1 MNDVSIKNRN
11 RQRRP
16 MIPHHFSKSYQ
27 INAPRL
33 KGVLMLF
40 IAFFVSLLIFTVVF
54 KFSET
59 TLARGV
65 LIPAQGDVEVRA
77 RESGTI
83 VDFMVRPG
91 DYVKENDTLFTV
103 SQDYGGKQGS
113 VVKFDREQMEAEK
126 KRSEQRIEAIEV
138 SIKSYRSNLQQQLNI
153 TDRQIIVSKDKVVK
167 LRSLLK
173 NSTETYNAWKAISGK
188 GYVSRVDLD
197 KSHNDVLN
205 AQLNLTLEESTIL
218 DLEARKTSLT
228 DSTQSQIDT
237 LSQEQLYVKN
247 RISEIDRSLSSRGSS
262 TMSMLAPSDGY
273 VVAIN
278 FPPGRAITQNSEVVV
293 VIRKNTS
300 ATMEGYLYIP
310 ATGVGRIAK
319 GDKVKLRFDSW
330 PVDKY
335 GSVDATLSDFYEVN
349 IDAHSALIPL
359 QEGQSYY
366 LAKVKVSSWFI
377 DPDKKKRMLMGGMTV
392 NADIV
397 VDCKP
402 LINLLIAPLER
413 VRKRFID

>member
-1 MNDVSIKNRN
+1 
-11 RQRRP
+11 
-16 MIPHHFSKSYQ
+16 MIPHHFSKSYH

-33 KGVLMLF
+33 KAVLTLF
-40 IAFFVSLLIFTVVF
+40 IAFFLCLLVF
-54 KFSET
+54 AIVFNFSET

-77 RESGTI
+77 RESGTL
-83 VDFMVRPG
+83 VDFAVRPG
-91 DYVKENDTLFTV
+91 QYVKENDPLFTV

-113 VVKFDREQMEAEK
+113 VVQFDRQQMEAEK
-126 KRSEQRIEAIEV
+126 KRSEQRIQAIED
-138 SIKSYRSNLQQQLNI
+138 SIASYRKNLAQQLAL
-153 TDRQIIVSKDKVVK
+153 TDKQIAVSRDKVKK
-167 LRSLLK
+167 LRALLK
-173 NSTETYNAWKAISGK
+173 NSTDTYEAWKSVSGK

-218 DLEARKTSLT
+218 ELEARKTSLT
-228 DSTQSQIDT
+228 DSTQSQIDS
-237 LSQEQLYVKN
+237 LSEEQLYVKN
-247 RISEIDRSLSSRGSS
+247 RISEIDRNLSSRGSS
-262 TMSMLAPSDGY
+262 TMAMLAPSDGY

-293 VIRKNTS
+293 VIRKNTA
-300 ATMEGYLYIP
+300 ATMEGYLYVP
-310 ATGVGRIAK
+310 ATGVGRVAK

-335 GSVDATLSDFYEVN
+335 GSVETTLSDFYEVN

-359 QEGQSYY
+359 QEGQNYY
-366 LAKVKVSSWFI
+366 LAKVRVPSWFT

-397 VDCKP
+397 IDRKP

>member
-1 MNDVSIKNRN
+1 MKLKNRS
-11 RQRRP
+11 RQRRAL
-16 MIPHHFSKSYQ
+16 IPHHFSKSYH

-33 KGVLMLF
+33 KAVLTLL
-40 IAFFVSLLIFTVVF
+40 IAFFLCLLVF
-54 KFSET
+54 AIVFNFSET

-77 RESGTI
+77 RESGTL
-83 VDFMVRPG
+83 VDFAVRPG
-91 DYVKENDTLFTV
+91 QYVKENDPLFTV

-113 VVKFDREQMEAEK
+113 VVQFDRQQMEAEK
-126 KRSEQRIEAIEV
+126 KRSEQRIQAIED
-138 SIKSYRSNLQQQLNI
+138 SIASYRKNLAQQLAL
-153 TDRQIIVSKDKVVK
+153 TDKQIAVSRDKVKK
-167 LRSLLK
+167 LRALLK
-173 NSTETYNAWKAISGK
+173 NSTDTYEAWKSVSGK

-218 DLEARKTSLT
+218 ELEARKTSLT
-228 DSTQSQIDT
+228 DSTQSQIDS
-237 LSQEQLYVKN
+237 LSEEQLYVKN
-247 RISEIDRSLSSRGSS
+247 RISEIDRNLSSRGSS
-262 TMSMLAPSDGY
+262 TMAMLAPSDGY

-293 VIRKNTS
+293 VIRKNTA
-300 ATMEGYLYIP
+300 ATMEGYLYVP
-310 ATGVGRIAK
+310 ATGVGRVAK

-335 GSVDATLSDFYEVN
+335 GSVEATLSDFYEVN

-359 QEGQSYY
+359 QEGQNYY
-366 LAKVKVSSWFI
+366 LAKVRVPSWFT

-397 VDCKP
+397 IDRKP

>member
-1 MNDVSIKNRN
+1 
-11 RQRRP
+11 
-16 MIPHHFSKSYQ
+16 MIPHHFSKSYE

-33 KGVLMLF
+33 KGVLTLF
-40 IAFFVSLLIFTVVF
+40 ISFFLCLLVF
-54 KFSET
+54 SIVFNFSET

-83 VDFMVRPG
+83 VDFAVRPG
-91 DYVKENDTLFTV
+91 QYVKENDPLFTV

-113 VVKFDREQMEAEK
+113 VVQFDRQQMEAEK
-126 KRSEQRIEAIEV
+126 KRSEQRVQTIED
-138 SIKSYRSNLQQQLNI
+138 SIATYRKNLAQQLDI
-153 TDRQIIVSKDKVVK
+153 ADRQIVVSRDKVKK
-167 LRSLLK
+167 LRALLK
-173 NSTETYNAWKAISGK
+173 NSTDTYEAWKAISGK
-188 GYVSRVDLD
+188 GYVSKVDLD

-205 AQLNLTLEESTIL
+205 AQLNLTLEESSIL

-228 DSTQSQIDT
+228 DSTQSQIDS
-237 LSQEQLYVKN
+237 LSQELLYVKN
-247 RISEIDRSLSSRGSS
+247 RISEIDRNLSSRGSS
-262 TMSMLAPSDGY
+262 TMAMLAPADGY

-293 VIRKNTS
+293 IRKNTAAS
-300 ATMEGYLYIP
+300 MEGYLYVP
-310 ATGVGRIAK
+310 ATGVGRVAK

-335 GSVDATLSDFYEVN
+335 GSVEATLSDFYEVN

-359 QEGQSYY
+359 QEGQNYY
-366 LAKVKVSSWFI
+366 LAKVRVPSWFT
-377 DPDKKKRMLMGGMTV
+377 DPDNKKRLLMGGMTV

-397 VDCKP
+397 IDRKP

>member
-1 MNDVSIKNRN
+1 MKLKNRSG
-11 RQRRP
+11 QRRAL
-16 MIPHHFSKSYQ
+16 IPHHFSKSYH

-33 KGVLMLF
+33 KAVLTLF
-40 IAFFVSLLIFTVVF
+40 IAFFLCLLVF
-54 KFSET
+54 AIVFNFSET

-77 RESGTI
+77 RESGTL
-83 VDFMVRPG
+83 VDFAVRPG
-91 DYVKENDTLFTV
+91 QYVKENDPLFTV

-113 VVKFDREQMEAEK
+113 VVQFDRQQMEAEK
-126 KRSEQRIEAIEV
+126 KRSEQRIQAIEG
-138 SIKSYRSNLQQQLNI
+138 SIASYRKNLAQQLAL
-153 TDRQIIVSKDKVVK
+153 TDKQIAVSRDKVKK
-167 LRSLLK
+167 LRALLK
-173 NSTETYNAWKAISGK
+173 NSTDTYEAWKSVSGK

-218 DLEARKTSLT
+218 ELEARKTSLT
-228 DSTQSQIDT
+228 DSTQSQIDS
-237 LSQEQLYVKN
+237 LSEEQLYVKN
-247 RISEIDRSLSSRGSS
+247 RISEIDRNLSSRGSS
-262 TMSMLAPSDGY
+262 TMAMLAPSDGY

-293 VIRKNTS
+293 VIRKNTA
-300 ATMEGYLYIP
+300 ATMEGYLYVP
-310 ATGVGRIAK
+310 ATGVGRVAK

-335 GSVDATLSDFYEVN
+335 GSVETTLSDFYEVN

-359 QEGQSYY
+359 QEGQNYY
-366 LAKVKVSSWFI
+366 LAKVRVPSWFT

-397 VDCKP
+397 IDRKP

>member
-1 MNDVSIKNRN
+1 MKLKKRSG
-11 RQRRP
+11 QRRAL
-16 MIPHHFSKSYQ
+16 IPHHFSKSYH

-33 KGVLMLF
+33 KAVLTLF
-40 IAFFVSLLIFTVVF
+40 IAFFLCLLVF
-54 KFSET
+54 AIVFNFSET

-77 RESGTI
+77 RESGTL
-83 VDFMVRPG
+83 VDFAVRPG
-91 DYVKENDTLFTV
+91 QYVKENDPLFTV

-113 VVKFDREQMEAEK
+113 VVQFDRQQMEAEK
-126 KRSEQRIEAIEV
+126 KRSEQRIQAIED
-138 SIKSYRSNLQQQLNI
+138 SIASYRKNLAQQLAL
-153 TDRQIIVSKDKVVK
+153 TDKQIAVSRDKVKK
-167 LRSLLK
+167 LRALLK
-173 NSTETYNAWKAISGK
+173 NSTDTYEAWKSVSGK

-218 DLEARKTSLT
+218 ELEARKTSLT
-228 DSTQSQIDT
+228 DSTQSQIDS
-237 LSQEQLYVKN
+237 LSEEQLYVKN
-247 RISEIDRSLSSRGSS
+247 RISEIDRNLSSRGSS
-262 TMSMLAPSDGY
+262 TMAMLAPSDGY

-293 VIRKNTS
+293 VIRKNTA
-300 ATMEGYLYIP
+300 ATMEGYLYVP
-310 ATGVGRIAK
+310 ATGVGRVAK

-335 GSVDATLSDFYEVN
+335 GSVETTLSDFYEVN

-359 QEGQSYY
+359 QEGQNYY
-366 LAKVKVSSWFI
+366 LAKVRVPSWFT

-397 VDCKP
+397 IDRKP

>member
-1 MNDVSIKNRN
+1 
-11 RQRRP
+11 

-33 KGVLMLF
+33 KAVLTLF
-40 IAFFVSLLIFTVVF
+40 ISFFLCLLVFSVVF
-54 KFSET
+54 NFSET

-83 VDFMVRPG
+83 VDFAVRPG
-91 DYVKENDTLFTV
+91 EYVKENDPLFTV

-113 VVKFDREQMEAEK
+113 VVQFDRQQMEAEK
-126 KRSEQRIEAIEV
+126 KRSEQRIQAIEDSV
-138 SIKSYRSNLQQQLNI
+138 ASYRKNLAQQLKI
-153 TDRQIIVSKDKVVK
+153 TDRQIAVSRDKVTK
-167 LRSLLK
+167 LRALLK
-173 NSTETYNAWKAISGK
+173 NSTDTYDAWKAIAGK
-188 GYVSRVDLD
+188 GYVSKVDLD

-218 DLEARKTSLT
+218 DLEARKTSLS
-228 DSTQSQIDT
+228 DSTQSQIDS
-237 LSQEQLYVKN
+237 LSEELLYVKN
-247 RISEIDRSLSSRGSS
+247 RISEIDRNLSSRGSS
-262 TMSMLAPSDGY
+262 TMAMLAPSDGY

-293 VIRKNTS
+293 VIRKNTT
-300 ATMEGYLYIP
+300 ATMEGYLYVP
-310 ATGVGRIAK
+310 AMGVGRVAK

-335 GSVDATLSDFYEVN
+335 GSVEATLADFYEVN

-359 QEGQSYY
+359 QEGQNYY
-366 LAKVKVSSWFI
+366 LAKVQVPSWFT
-377 DPDKKKRMLMGGMTV
+377 DPDKKKRLLMGGMTV

-397 VDCKP
+397 IDRKP

-413 VRKRFID
+413 VRTRFID

>member
-1 MNDVSIKNRN
+1 MKLKNRSG
-11 RQRRP
+11 QRRAL
-16 MIPHHFSKSYQ
+16 IPHHFSKSYH

-33 KGVLMLF
+33 KAVLTLF
-40 IAFFVSLLIFTVVF
+40 IAFFLCLLVF
-54 KFSET
+54 AIVFNFSET

-77 RESGTI
+77 RESGTL
-83 VDFMVRPG
+83 VDFAVRPG
-91 DYVKENDTLFTV
+91 QYVKENDPLFTV

-113 VVKFDREQMEAEK
+113 VVQFDRQQMEAEK
-126 KRSEQRIEAIEV
+126 KRSEQRIQAIED
-138 SIKSYRSNLQQQLNI
+138 SIASYRKNLAQQLAL
-153 TDRQIIVSKDKVVK
+153 TDKQIAVSRDKVKK
-167 LRSLLK
+167 LRALLK
-173 NSTETYNAWKAISGK
+173 NSTDTYEAWKSVSGK
-188 GYVSRVDLD
+188 GYVSRVDFD

-218 DLEARKTSLT
+218 ELEARKTSLT
-228 DSTQSQIDT
+228 DSTQSQIDS
-237 LSQEQLYVKN
+237 LSEEQLYVKN
-247 RISEIDRSLSSRGSS
+247 RISEIDRNLSSRGSS
-262 TMSMLAPSDGY
+262 TMAMLAPSDGY

-293 VIRKNTS
+293 VIRKNTA
-300 ATMEGYLYIP
+300 ATMEGYLYVP
-310 ATGVGRIAK
+310 ATGVGRVAK

-335 GSVDATLSDFYEVN
+335 GSVETTLSDFYEVN

-359 QEGQSYY
+359 QEGQNYY
-366 LAKVKVSSWFI
+366 LAKVRVPSWFT

-397 VDCKP
+397 IDRKP

>member
-1 MNDVSIKNRN
+1 MKLKNRSG
-11 RQRRP
+11 QRRAL
-16 MIPHHFSKSYQ
+16 IPHHFSKSYH

-33 KGVLMLF
+33 KAVLTLF
-40 IAFFVSLLIFTVVF
+40 IAFFLCLLVF
-54 KFSET
+54 AIVFNFSET

-77 RESGTI
+77 RESGTL
-83 VDFMVRPG
+83 VDFAVRPG
-91 DYVKENDTLFTV
+91 QYVKENDPLFTV

-113 VVKFDREQMEAEK
+113 VVQFDRQQMEAEK
-126 KRSEQRIEAIEV
+126 KRSEQRIQAIED
-138 SIKSYRSNLQQQLNI
+138 SIASYRKNLAQQLAL
-153 TDRQIIVSKDKVVK
+153 TDKQIAVSRDKVKK
-167 LRSLLK
+167 LRALLK
-173 NSTETYNAWKAISGK
+173 NSTDTYEAWKSVSGK

-218 DLEARKTSLT
+218 ELEARKTSLT
-228 DSTQSQIDT
+228 DSTQSQIDS
-237 LSQEQLYVKN
+237 LSEEQLYVKN
-247 RISEIDRSLSSRGSS
+247 RISEIDRNLSSRGSS
-262 TMSMLAPSDGY
+262 TMAMLAPSDGY

-293 VIRKNTS
+293 VIRKNTA
-300 ATMEGYLYIP
+300 ATMEGYLYVP
-310 ATGVGRIAK
+310 ATGVGRVAK

-335 GSVDATLSDFYEVN
+335 GSVEATLSVFYEVN

-359 QEGQSYY
+359 QEGQNYY
-366 LAKVKVSSWFI
+366 LAKVRVPSWFT

-397 VDCKP
+397 IDRKP

>member
-1 MNDVSIKNRN
+1 MKLKNRSG
-11 RQRRP
+11 QRRAL
-16 MIPHHFSKSYQ
+16 IPHHFSKSYH

-33 KGVLMLF
+33 KAVLTLF
-40 IAFFVSLLIFTVVF
+40 IAFFLCLLVF
-54 KFSET
+54 AIVFNFSET

-77 RESGTI
+77 RESGTL
-83 VDFMVRPG
+83 VDFAVRPG
-91 DYVKENDTLFTV
+91 QYVKENDPLFTV

-113 VVKFDREQMEAEK
+113 VVQFDRQQMEAEK
-126 KRSEQRIEAIEV
+126 KRSEQRIQAIED
-138 SIKSYRSNLQQQLNI
+138 SIASYRKNLAQQLAL
-153 TDRQIIVSKDKVVK
+153 TDKQIAVSRDKVKK
-167 LRSLLK
+167 LRALLK
-173 NSTETYNAWKAISGK
+173 NSTDTYEAWKSVSGK

-218 DLEARKTSLT
+218 ELEARKTSLT
-228 DSTQSQIDT
+228 DSTQSQIDS
-237 LSQEQLYVKN
+237 LSEEQLYVKN
-247 RISEIDRSLSSRGSS
+247 RISEIDRNLSSRGSS
-262 TMSMLAPSDGY
+262 TMAMLAPADGY

-293 VIRKNTS
+293 VIRKNTA
-300 ATMEGYLYIP
+300 ATMEGYLYVP
-310 ATGVGRIAK
+310 AMGVGRVAK

-335 GSVDATLSDFYEVN
+335 GSVEATLSYFYEVN

-359 QEGQSYY
+359 QEGQNYY
-366 LAKVKVSSWFI
+366 LAKVRVPSWFT

-397 VDCKP
+397 IDRKP

>member
-1 MNDVSIKNRN
+1 VKLKNRN

-16 MIPHHFSKSYQ
+16 LIPHHFSKSYQ

-33 KGVLMLF
+33 KAVLTLF
-40 IAFFVSLLIFTVVF
+40 ISFFLCLLVFSVVF
-54 KFSET
+54 NFSET

-83 VDFMVRPG
+83 VDFAVRPG
-91 DYVKENDTLFTV
+91 EYVKENDPLFTV

-113 VVKFDREQMEAEK
+113 VVQFDRQQMEAEK
-126 KRSEQRIEAIEV
+126 KRSEQRIQAIEDSV
-138 SIKSYRSNLQQQLNI
+138 ASYRKNLAQQLKI
-153 TDRQIIVSKDKVVK
+153 TDRQIAVSRDKVTK
-167 LRSLLK
+167 LRALLK
-173 NSTETYNAWKAISGK
+173 NSTDTYDAWKAIAGK
-188 GYVSRVDLD
+188 GYVSKVDLD

-218 DLEARKTSLT
+218 DLEARKTSLS
-228 DSTQSQIDT
+228 DSTQSQIDS
-237 LSQEQLYVKN
+237 LSEELLYVKN
-247 RISEIDRSLSSRGSS
+247 RISEIDRNLSSRGSS
-262 TMSMLAPSDGY
+262 TMAMLAPSDGY

-293 VIRKNTS
+293 VIRKNTT
-300 ATMEGYLYIP
+300 ATMEGYLYVP
-310 ATGVGRIAK
+310 AMGVGRVAK

-335 GSVDATLSDFYEVN
+335 GSVEATLADFYEVN

-359 QEGQSYY
+359 QEGQNYY
-366 LAKVKVSSWFI
+366 LAKVQVPSWFT
-377 DPDKKKRMLMGGMTV
+377 DPDKKKRLLMGGMTV

-397 VDCKP
+397 IDRKP

-413 VRKRFID
+413 VRTRFID

>member
-1 MNDVSIKNRN
+1 MKLKNRSG
-11 RQRRP
+11 QRRAL
-16 MIPHHFSKSYQ
+16 IPHHFSKSYH

-33 KGVLMLF
+33 KAVLTLF
-40 IAFFVSLLIFTVVF
+40 IAFFLCLLVF
-54 KFSET
+54 AIVFNFSET

-77 RESGTI
+77 RESGTL
-83 VDFMVRPG
+83 VDFAVRPG
-91 DYVKENDTLFTV
+91 QYVKENDPLFTV

-113 VVKFDREQMEAEK
+113 VVQFDRQQMEAEK
-126 KRSEQRIEAIEV
+126 KRSEQRIQAIED
-138 SIKSYRSNLQQQLNI
+138 SIASYRKNLAQQLAL
-153 TDRQIIVSKDKVVK
+153 TDKQIAVSRDKVKK
-167 LRSLLK
+167 LRALLK
-173 NSTETYNAWKAISGK
+173 NSTDTYEAWKSVSGK

-218 DLEARKTSLT
+218 ELEARKTSLT
-228 DSTQSQIDT
+228 DSTQSQIDS
-237 LSQEQLYVKN
+237 LSEEQLYVKN
-247 RISEIDRSLSSRGSS
+247 RISEIERNLSSRGSS
-262 TMSMLAPSDGY
+262 TMAMLAPSDGY

-293 VIRKNTS
+293 VIRKNTA
-300 ATMEGYLYIP
+300 ATMEGYLYVP
-310 ATGVGRIAK
+310 ATGVGRVAK

-335 GSVDATLSDFYEVN
+335 GSVETTLSDFYEVN

-359 QEGQSYY
+359 QEGQNYY
-366 LAKVKVSSWFI
+366 LAKVRVPSWFT

-397 VDCKP
+397 IDRKP

>member
-1 MNDVSIKNRN
+1 MKLKNRN
-11 RQRRP
+11 RQRRAL
-16 MIPHHFSKSYQ
+16 IPHHFSKSYE

-33 KGVLMLF
+33 KSVLTLF
-40 IAFFVSLLIFTVVF
+40 ISFFLCLLVF
-54 KFSET
+54 SIVFNFSET

-83 VDFMVRPG
+83 VDFAVRPG
-91 DYVKENDTLFTV
+91 QYVKENDPLFTV

-113 VVKFDREQMEAEK
+113 VVQFDREQMEAEK
-126 KRSEQRIEAIEV
+126 KRSEQRVQTIED
-138 SIKSYRSNLQQQLNI
+138 SIAAYRKNLAQQLDI
-153 TDRQIIVSKDKVVK
+153 ADRQIVVSRDKVKK
-167 LRSLLK
+167 LRALLK
-173 NSTETYNAWKAISGK
+173 NSTDTYEAWKAISGK
-188 GYVSRVDLD
+188 GYVSKVDLD

-205 AQLNLTLEESTIL
+205 AQLNLTLEESSIL

-228 DSTQSQIDT
+228 DSTQSQIDS
-237 LSQEQLYVKN
+237 LSQEQLYVRN
-247 RISEIDRSLSSRGSS
+247 RISEIDRNLSSRGSS
-262 TMSMLAPSDGY
+262 TMAMLAPADGY

-293 VIRKNTS
+293 VIRKNTAAS
-300 ATMEGYLYIP
+300 MEGYLYVP
-310 ATGVGRIAK
+310 ATGVGRVAK

-335 GSVDATLSDFYEVN
+335 GSVEATLSDFYEVN

-359 QEGQSYY
+359 QEGQNYY
-366 LAKVKVSSWFI
+366 LAKVQVPSWFT
-377 DPDKKKRMLMGGMTV
+377 DPDKKKRLLMGGMTV

-397 VDCKP
+397 IDRKP

>member
-1 MNDVSIKNRN
+1 MKLKNRSG
-11 RQRRP
+11 QRRAL
-16 MIPHHFSKSYQ
+16 IPHHFSKSYH

-33 KGVLMLF
+33 KAVLTLF
-40 IAFFVSLLIFTVVF
+40 IAFFLCLLVF
-54 KFSET
+54 AIVFNFSET

-77 RESGTI
+77 RESGTL
-83 VDFMVRPG
+83 VDFAVRPG
-91 DYVKENDTLFTV
+91 QYVKENDPLFTV

-113 VVKFDREQMEAEK
+113 VVQFDRQQMEAEK
-126 KRSEQRIEAIEV
+126 KRSEQRIQAIED
-138 SIKSYRSNLQQQLNI
+138 SIASYRKNLAQQLAL
-153 TDRQIIVSKDKVVK
+153 TDKQIAVSRDKVKK
-167 LRSLLK
+167 LRALLK
-173 NSTETYNAWKAISGK
+173 NSTDTYEAWKSVSGK

-218 DLEARKTSLT
+218 ELEARKTSLT
-228 DSTQSQIDT
+228 DSTQSQIDS
-237 LSQEQLYVKN
+237 LSEEQLYVKN
-247 RISEIDRSLSSRGSS
+247 RISEIDRNLSSRGSS
-262 TMSMLAPSDGY
+262 TMAMLAPSDGY

-293 VIRKNTS
+293 VIRKNTA
-300 ATMEGYLYIP
+300 ATMEGYLYVP
-310 ATGVGRIAK
+310 ATGVGRVAK

-335 GSVDATLSDFYEVN
+335 GSVETTLSDFYEVN

-359 QEGQSYY
+359 QEGQNYY
-366 LAKVKVSSWFI
+366 LAKVRVPSWFT

-397 VDCKP
+397 IDRKP

>member
-1 MNDVSIKNRN
+1 MKLKNRS
-11 RQRRP
+11 RQRRAL
-16 MIPHHFSKSYQ
+16 IPHHFSKSYQ

-33 KGVLMLF
+33 KTVLTLF
-40 IAFFVSLLIFTVVF
+40 IAFFLCLLVF
-54 KFSET
+54 AIAFNFSET

-77 RESGTI
+77 RESGTL
-83 VDFMVRPG
+83 VDFAVRPG
-91 DYVKENDTLFTV
+91 QYVKENDPLFTV

-113 VVKFDREQMEAEK
+113 VVQFDRQQMEAEK
-126 KRSEQRIEAIEV
+126 KRSEQRIQAIED
-138 SIKSYRSNLQQQLNI
+138 SIASYRKNLAQQLAL
-153 TDRQIIVSKDKVVK
+153 TDKQIAVSRDKVKK
-167 LRSLLK
+167 LRALLK
-173 NSTETYNAWKAISGK
+173 NSTDTYEAWKSVSGK
-188 GYVSRVDLD
+188 GYVSKVDLD

-218 DLEARKTSLT
+218 ELEARKTSLT
-228 DSTQSQIDT
+228 DSTQSQIDS
-237 LSQEQLYVKN
+237 LSEEQLYVKN
-247 RISEIDRSLSSRGSS
+247 RISEIDRNLSSRGSS
-262 TMSMLAPSDGY
+262 TMAMLAPSDGY

-293 VIRKNTS
+293 VIRKNTA
-300 ATMEGYLYIP
+300 ATMEGYLYVP
-310 ATGVGRIAK
+310 ATGVGRVAK

-335 GSVDATLSDFYEVN
+335 GSVEETLSDFYEVN

-359 QEGQSYY
+359 QEGQNYY
-366 LAKVKVSSWFI
+366 LAKVRVPSWFT

-397 VDCKP
+397 IDRKP